1 MAGGHTNATGGID
14 EEQAAGGPL
23 DIIDTIDEDVVDM
36 VDQDWYVL
44 RARSGGGQWLATNA
58 PVEVL
63 D

>member
-1 MAGGHTNATGGID
+1 MNGGSIDSAGGID
-14 EEQAAGGPL
+14 DEQVAGSPL
-23 DIIDTIDEDVVDM
+23 DVDVIDMIDE
-36 VDQDWYVL
+36 DWYVL